1 MARSSHIDGRVST
14 VPSLPQETLKYGFE
28 KYEEYYYDEYKDSN
42 DVINK
47 AGVGSHVLHVF
58 IGELD
63 RLSHHDKRFG
73 DKFGVLGDLDK
84 GTGDHIVS
92 SKTPPTGGEIHEVH
106 AILLHP
112 FVGEVSASDR
122 CHHSPI
128 LTWLACSMPYSS
140 HPLRMADTSIATSS

>member
-14 VPSLPQETLKYGFE
+14 VPSLPQEKLQYGFE
-28 KYEEYYYDEYKDSN
+28 EYKKDAD

-47 AGVGSHVLHVF
+47 AGEGSHVLHVF

-84 GTGDHIVS
+84 EREIILSQAIHRPS
-92 SKTPPTGGEIHEVH
+92 SWQEDDSING
-106 AILLHP
+106 
-112 FVGEVSASDR
+112 
-122 CHHSPI
+122 
-128 LTWLACSMPYSS
+128 W
-140 HPLRMADTSIATSS
+140 PL

>member
-14 VPSLPQETLKYGFE
+14 VPSLPQEKLKYGVE

-42 DVINK
+42 GVINK
-47 AGVGSHVLHVF
+47 VGVGSHVLHVF

-84 GTGDHIVS
+84 ER
-92 SKTPPTGGEIHEVH
+92 EIILSQ
-106 AILLHP
+106 AIHRP
-112 FVGEVSASDR
+112 FSWQEDDSING
-122 CHHSPI
+122 
-128 LTWLACSMPYSS
+128 W
-140 HPLRMADTSIATSS
+140 PL